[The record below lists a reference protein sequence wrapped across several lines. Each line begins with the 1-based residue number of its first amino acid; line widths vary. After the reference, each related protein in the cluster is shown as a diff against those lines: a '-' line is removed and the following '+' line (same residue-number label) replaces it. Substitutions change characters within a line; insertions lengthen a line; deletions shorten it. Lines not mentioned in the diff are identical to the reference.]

1 MQRAPFSAR
10 FTLFEKGCRDGRLTH
25 LQRIRDLLVHPAKTL
40 GALVGFEQ
48 DASVGELAGW
58 GGARGDQ
65 ALQIVSFGFAEDYGI
80 FLLHNGT
87 SVPAVS
93 IFNQIRRI
101 GVSGW
106 AALVSALTRRFL
118 LT

>member
-1 MQRAPFSAR
+1 MPMALGWRPSR
-10 FTLFEKGCRDGRLTH
+10 RDLH
-25 LQRIRDLLVHPAKTL
+25 RIRDLLVHPARTL

-80 FLLHNGT
+80 FLLDNGR

-93 IFNQIRRI
+93 FFNQIKRN
-101 GVSGW
+101 G
-106 AALVSALTRRFL
+106 LVGEGRGF
-118 LT
+118 